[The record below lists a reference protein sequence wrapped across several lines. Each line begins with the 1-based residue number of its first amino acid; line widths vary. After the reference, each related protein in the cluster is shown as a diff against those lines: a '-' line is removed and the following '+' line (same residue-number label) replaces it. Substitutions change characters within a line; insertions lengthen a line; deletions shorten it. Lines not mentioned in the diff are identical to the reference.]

1 MFNLLVIRKDSQDL
15 IKRFIEE
22 GCNKSTVRKE
32 IERVDHL
39 DRSLFLKH
47 CKPKRKDS
55 ISFSVT
61 YNPVLANIKGVID
74 KHWHIL
80 NINSS

>member
-47 CKPKRKDS
+47 CRPKRKDS
-55 ISFSVT
+55 TSFSVT
-61 YNPVLANIKGVID
+61 YNPVLANIKGVTD
-74 KHWHIL
+74 KQWHIL